1 MSKEVVIQVDSL
13 VKKYGDL
20 AAVKNVQFQ
29 KGYPSSYSIS
39 APKSTPS

>member
-1 MSKEVVIQVDSL
+1 MSKEAVIQVDSL

-29 KGYPSSYSIS
+29 KGYTVFYSVS